1 MGEKKLYGPESE
13 GDLRVLESG
22 SGRDFQRAI
31 NSHVKC
37 TGEAEMRRRNI

>member
-1 MGEKKLYGPESE
+1 MGEKKLYGLDSK

-31 NSHVKC
+31 TSS
-37 TGEAEMRRRNI
+37 TGEAEVRRRNI